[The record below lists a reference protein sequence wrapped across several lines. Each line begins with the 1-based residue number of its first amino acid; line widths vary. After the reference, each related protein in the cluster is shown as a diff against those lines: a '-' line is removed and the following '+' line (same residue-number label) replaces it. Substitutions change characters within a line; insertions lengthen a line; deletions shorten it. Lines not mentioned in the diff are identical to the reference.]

1 MNEAM
6 FILCALGSV
15 AIFFWLIIVISDKYF
30 EWYYTRQGKKHEAEH
45 PELIKLFDAIREK
58 GSECIRWHNNNIS
71 PKKREVDRMIKE
83 MPYLP
88 EVKRAEAEDELEK
101 LRCEIY
107 TAQIIHNTL
116 ESELHE
122 LREQA
127 HEYVRKHNV
136 KWAKKE
142 GWG

>member
-1 MNEAM
+1 MSEAI
-6 FILCALGSV
+6 FILCALIGV
-15 AIFFWLIIVISDKYF
+15 IGFFWLIIVISDKYF
-30 EWYYTRQGKKHEAEH
+30 DWYYTKQGEKRRAEY
-45 PELIKLFDAIREK
+45 PELIKLFDALSEK
-58 GSECIRWHNNNIS
+58 SSECCRWHNNNIA
-71 PKKREVDRMIKE
+71 PKKREVDKMLEE

-88 EVKRAEAEDELEK
+88 EVKKAEAETRLEK

-107 TAQIIHNTL
+107 TAQIIHDELKN
-116 ESELHE
+116 ELHE

-127 HEYVRKHNV
+127 HEYVRNHDV